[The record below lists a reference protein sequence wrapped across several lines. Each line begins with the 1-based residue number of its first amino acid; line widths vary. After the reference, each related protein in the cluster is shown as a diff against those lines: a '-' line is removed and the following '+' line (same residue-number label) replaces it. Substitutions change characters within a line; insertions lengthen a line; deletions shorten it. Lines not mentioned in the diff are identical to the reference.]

1 MRTSRLTASGH
12 IDGYAP
18 ENVVSGVTRTIG
30 DNSHLWQSN
39 DMSEENA
46 FLSLDFKE
54 EKKISEVRVTFDPD
68 LNIEIMIS
76 QTKRRLD
83 GMIKGMPP
91 SLVKDFTVSLFNKD
105 QKVYTKKIAD
115 NNERLCVIKTQTP
128 VIADKVL
135 IEIESTYGDKTAK
148 IFEVRIY

>member
-18 ENVVSGVTRTIG
+18 ENVVLGVTRTIG

-54 EKKISEVRVTFDPD
+54 EKKYLRYV
-68 LNIEIMIS
+68 
-76 QTKRRLD
+76 
-83 GMIKGMPP
+83 
-91 SLVKDFTVSLFNKD
+91 
-105 QKVYTKKIAD
+105 
-115 NNERLCVIKTQTP
+115 
-128 VIADKVL
+128 
-135 IEIESTYGDKTAK
+135 
-148 IFEVRIY
+148 